1 MSNDESTIQKR
12 AKALRKNMT
21 VHERKL
27 WYTFLSQYPVK
38 FTRQYIVG
46 KYILDFYCYSRKLAI
61 EADGSQH
68 FAPEGLAYDQ
78 ERSAFL
84 KRRGIT
90 VLRFSNYDIDHSFSS
105 VCEAIDIAVK
115 ERQ

>member
-1 MSNDESTIQKR
+1 MSDDSTIQER

-21 VHERKL
+21 VHERRL

-61 EADGSQH
+61 EIDGSQH
-68 FAPEGLAYDQ
+68 FSQEGQAYDQ
-78 ERSAFL
+78 ERSVFL
-84 KRRGIT
+84 NQRGIT
-90 VLRFSNYDIDHSFSS
+90 VLRFSNYDIDHSFSN
-105 VCEAIDIAVK
+105 VCEAIDIAV
-115 ERQ
+115 RGRR